1 MDDTHTHIYI
11 ILTICVYVSHV
22 GAPTWAV
29 APTWELRC
37 FFLIVSVTSER
48 DHRKCQ
54 HHLKTPKTSPRA
66 TAMAALKTLDLFPP
80 PAAGQ
85 IFPQPGT

>member
-1 MDDTHTHIYI
+1 MYRMEWLPRGQWLPRGSCD
-11 ILTICVYVSHV
+11 V
-22 GAPTWAV
+22 
-29 APTWELRC
+29 
-37 FFLIVSVTSER
+37 FFFIVSVTSER

>member
-1 MDDTHTHIYI
+1 M
-11 ILTICVYVSHV
+11 CVCIAWRGSHVGSGSHV
-22 GAPTWAV
+22 GAAMF
-29 APTWELRC
+29 

>member
-1 MDDTHTHIYI
+1 MDDTRTHIY
-11 ILTICVYVSHV
+11 TIYNINYICMCMYRMQWLPRGSCDV
-22 GAPTWAV
+22 
-29 APTWELRC
+29 

-80 PAAGQ
+80 PTAGQ